1 VARPRRIR
9 PLASASRE
17 RRPLS
22 FSGISEVGTVAA
34 RLALSWAAFCAL
46 VLARVPDARAQDS
59 LPAMHRPDSTP
70 ALVLQSDSSP
80 TVELAS
86 EPVLLTEGTVG
97 WLRVRPSLAARATV
111 SGGRAGGEPLH
122 FERLTSGEY
131 RGLIGVPIGVRDSL
145 RVSIYLTT
153 RERTDTVVIPV
164 AVRQAGFPSE
174 QLAVAPAFVRPDSA
188 AAARIRR
195 ELLRSRRVS
204 HRSQQTPRL
213 WRGPFRLPRNSRITS
228 RFGSARV
235 YNGEVK
241 SRHLGTDFAGAV
253 GVPVRAAGRGVVALI
268 ANFYLAG
275 RSVYIDH
282 GGGLVT
288 TYFHLSRAE
297 VTEGDTVV
305 AGQRIGRVGRS
316 GRVTG
321 PHLHWAA
328 RYGII
333 PVDPMSLLEL
343 EVVPDVKSAGHPAP
357 HPERSEGPTSR

>member
-1 VARPRRIR
+1 
-9 PLASASRE
+9 
-17 RRPLS
+17 
-22 FSGISEVGTVAA
+22 
-34 RLALSWAAFCAL
+34 
-46 VLARVPDARAQDS
+46 
-59 LPAMHRPDSTP
+59 
-70 ALVLQSDSSP
+70 
-80 TVELAS
+80 
-86 EPVLLTEGTVG
+86 VG
-97 WLRVRPSLAARATV
+97 WLRLRPSLPGTTVTGGKAA
-111 SGGRAGGEPLH
+111 GEPLH
-122 FERLTSGEY
+122 FERVAAGDY

-145 RVSIYLTT
+145 RATIYLADK
-153 RERTDTVVIPV
+153 ERADTVVIAI

-174 QLAVAPAFVRPDSA
+174 QLAVAPAFVRPDSV

-195 ELLRSRRVS
+195 ELVRSRRVS
-204 HRSQQTPRL
+204 HRSRDTPRL
-213 WRGPFRLPRNSRITS
+213 WRGPFHLPRSSRITS

-253 GVPVRAAGRGVVALI
+253 GTPVRAAGRGVVALV

-288 TYFHLSRAE
+288 TYFHLSRVE
-297 VTEGDTVV
+297 VRQGQTVV
-305 AGQRIGRVGRS
+305 TGQRIGRVGQS

-333 PVDPMSLLEL
+333 AVDPMSLLEL
-343 EVVPDVKSAGHPAP
+343 DQSATAGSTPIGADKHRI
-357 HPERSEGPTSR
+357 E